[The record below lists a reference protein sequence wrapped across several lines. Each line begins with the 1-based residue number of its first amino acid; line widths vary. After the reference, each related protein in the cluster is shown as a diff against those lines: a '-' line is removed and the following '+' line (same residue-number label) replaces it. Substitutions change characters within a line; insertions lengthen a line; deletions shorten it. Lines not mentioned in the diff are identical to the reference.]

1 MNRSCWK
8 YALLVGFAIEQSSW
22 IAKLAAQENLQQ
34 SASAPIF
41 GSLEGKSLP
50 SKVIDRSTFSES
62 QWERLALA
70 TAAALDPS
78 ARFLVPDVSSNL
90 LRKEPSRRA
99 QAFETLVDELLHSE
113 RYSQWRAQTW
123 MNDMMSKPAMDRAEL
138 LGWSLESYR
147 RWLIESARRNDR
159 FDAFLRMQCIGDEQL
174 RTDQRMLPTA
184 VWYFAGHRSVFDV
197 VELPTPIESNLLRP
211 FRESLDSIIQ
221 AEDKDWQRL
230 LIGAEAS
237 GGPFEKWYRG
247 ELDYPKVSEET
258 LAWQWPDAQSLD
270 VQARVVEDES
280 LIEHLAQPLRASREW
295 TLVCQVDVT
304 SAALDSDLPILIFEQ
319 QEFSQDAK
327 LEPGAND
334 RAGRTLRLELV
345 HGHVQVSF
353 VHEQAVSELVLR
365 TKQAISNGI
374 RQIAVVNEGLGGPSS
389 VRLVVDGKPLDL
401 QVDDAE
407 ASSGA
412 SQKRLWKE
420 IVRGEKARWRI
431 TQKSATG
438 IECQDTRVYRLGL
451 SIPELR
457 GLTESFLKSDWESLD
472 GVEKRF
478 WIEHYAKRNDSQ
490 WRYQRESRAYYAGN
504 LKSIQESEAMV
515 PVLANA
521 TGLVELGARDV
532 FPACLLGTVDVSL
545 QGASQRNLESNLVL
559 SAEEWSKRIGIAD
572 TNDKV
577 ADRIPEKLASFE
589 VSRTWRN
596 LCRGPSPSPQ
606 TFREQSGSQPNT
618 LRTVESART
627 ELVVDKHAR
636 GEFVNGEFARV
647 EFVRT
652 ADQLEL
658 VKHLLLSDAWVSHV
672 LEELAKSN

>member
-8 YALLVGFAIEQSSW
+8 YALLVGFAVEQSSW

-34 SASAPIF
+34 SASAPII

-50 SKVIDRSTFSES
+50 PKVIDRSTFSES
-62 QWERLALA
+62 QWERLAHA

-78 ARFLVPDVSSNL
+78 ARFPVPDVSSNL
-90 LRKEPSRRA
+90 LRKEPSRRS
-99 QAFETLVDELLHSE
+99 QAFEAFVDELLHSE

-138 LGWSLESYR
+138 LGWSLDSYR

-237 GGPFEKWYRG
+237 GGPVEKWYRG

-270 VQARVVEDES
+270 AQAHVAEDES
-280 LIEHLAQPLRASREW
+280 SIEHLGQPLRASREW
-295 TLVCQVDVT
+295 TLVCQVDVS

-327 LEPGAND
+327 LEPAAND
-334 RAGRTLRLELV
+334 RAERTLRLELV

-353 VHEQAVSELVLR
+353 VHDQAVSELVLR
-365 TKQAISNGI
+365 TIQTISNGT
-374 RQIAVVNEGLGGPSS
+374 RQIAVVNEGFGGPSS
-389 VRLVVDGKPLDL
+389 VRLVVDGNPLDL

-420 IVRGEKARWRI
+420 VVRGEKARCRI

-438 IECQDTRVYRLGL
+438 IECQDTSVYRLGL

-472 GVEKRF
+472 GLEKRF

-545 QGASQRNLESNLVL
+545 QGDLKRNLESNLVL
-559 SAEEWSKRIGIAD
+559 SAEEWSKRIGSAD

-596 LCRGPSPSPQ
+596 LCRGTSPSPQ
-606 TFREQSGSQPNT
+606 TFGEQSGSQPD
-618 LRTVESART
+618 TVGTGESSRT
-627 ELVVDKHAR
+627 ELVVDKHAS
-636 GEFVNGEFARV
+636 GEFVRG

-658 VKHLLLSDAWVSHV
+658 VKHLLLSDAWVLHV